1 MVDSDDPR
9 GSRPAAGTPER
20 LKRVLGI
27 DASVRFRP
35 LVALPLV
42 AVLVLSLAAV
52 PVLGQG
58 GQCTASEPT
67 LEFDIPEIEGDTYQ
81 KLIAPGTTESIDVTL
96 TYAWE
101 SGSYSVDPIEIRR
114 DGTTPFSHAR
124 AGWMETSLNESPPIY
139 VDVPSE
145 AGGSGGSKTIPLTL
159 NLTVSEDAPS
169 DATTFVWLEA
179 RAEQS
184 CDGYRGNIPGTAFT
198 DNTWKFTSG
207 HLPQVRVTPDQKLVQ
222 LRGGE
227 SLDVPVEVANTGNV
241 DVSAGLEA
249 LEVPDGIGVEI
260 NSSVRVDHE
269 GTAVVPMTITSD
281 SVLSQMREEFIL
293 QAKPRWTE
301 DAAVAGPTTRTNVV
315 VAVRNLP
322 SAVLLGQQNIAEVL
336 IFTGVIVGISF
347 AAGWPLTAWWEN
359 RRKAAGRA
367 PFGSGSSPRSGSSDD
382 DDDDGGK
389 TVHGVPKEGDDYEI
403 VTSDRDVFSARK
415 VHGIPKEGPDYEVV
429 EEDDLFDDS

>member
-1 MVDSDDPR
+1 M
-9 GSRPAAGTPER
+9 
-20 LKRVLGI
+20 
-27 DASVRFRP
+27 RFRP
-35 LVALPLV
+35 FVALPLV

-52 PVLGQG
+52 PVSGQG

-67 LEFDIPEIEGDTYQ
+67 LEFDIPAIDGKNYQ
-81 KLIAPGTTESIDVTL
+81 KLIAPGTTESVNVTL

-114 DGTTPFSHAR
+114 DGTTPLTHAR
-124 AGWMETSLNESPPIY
+124 AGWLEPSLNVSPPIY
-139 VDVPSE
+139 VDVPMSP
-145 AGGSGGSKTIPLTL
+145 GPNGSQTIPMTL

-169 DATTFVWLEA
+169 DETTHIWLEG
-179 RAEQS
+179 RAEES
-184 CDGYRGNIPGTAFT
+184 CEGYRGNIPSTAFS
-198 DNTWKFTSG
+198 NTWRFTSG

-227 SLDVPVEVANTGNV
+227 TLDVPVEVANTGNV

-249 LEVPDGIGVEI
+249 LEVPDGISVGI
-260 NSSVRVDHE
+260 NSTVRVDHE
-269 GTAVVPMTITSD
+269 GTAAVPMTITSE
-281 SVLSQMREEFIL
+281 SILSQMREEFVL
-293 QAKPRWTE
+293 QAMPRWTE
-301 DAAVAGPTTRTNVV
+301 DDAVDGPTTRTTVV

-322 SAVLLGQQNIAEVL
+322 SAVLLGQQNIAEVM

-382 DDDDGGK
+382 DDDDAGG

-403 VTSDRDVFSARK
+403 VTSDRDVFSDRK
-415 VHGIPKEGPDYEVV
+415 VHGVPKEGPDYEVV
-429 EEDDLFDDS
+429 EEDDLFDS